1 MVVTVVRF
9 RVRER
14 LSARFASAVD
24 GVCLDP
30 SGGGRVLVGEL
41 PDASAVY
48 GVIDRLRDLGLELT
62 GVEVEPSATP
72 RAQSSPS

>member
-1 MVVTVVRF
+1 MTTVVRF

-14 LSARFASAVD
+14 LSARFASAID

-30 SGGGRVLVGEL
+30 GSGGRELVGEL

-72 RAQSSPS
+72 RSQSSPS

>member
-1 MVVTVVRF
+1 VVVARVRF

-14 LSARFASAVD
+14 LSARFASAIE
-24 GVCLDP
+24 GVGLDP
-30 SGGGRVLVGEL
+30 IGGGWVLVGEL

-62 GVEVEPSATP
+62 GVEVEPATTP
-72 RAQSSPS
+72 GAQSNPS